1 MTTHFA
7 YDGSD
12 ITQAANANKNSLTK
26 NLTEGFASLVDGT
39 LAAIE
44 GGYDV
49 KAIMWHQ
56 GESDRNASGQYYT
69 NFKTMIAYMRQAIYA
84 KTGDENDLTLPFIFG
99 TVCRRSTQY
108 NAGVEAA
115 QRQVAQEDPNVY
127 LIDMQNATLKED
139 NLHFDRQ
146 ATEYLGKKMYNQLVT
161 LGLVSGEQVEVEEF
175 PVEASVMD
183 DVAVPTPD
191 NRSWDFTAISQA
203 TLDALAAD
211 VALASGALWNY
222 NTGWGYRRNAPIE
235 EEQLHSASGYVIP
248 ETEGLYFTSSVYN
261 RLSITSNSL
270 GFVSS
275 DAHLLIPKLTA
286 GQLVTFTLR
295 ANKNTINVNP
305 NLDTQSLVELVSESN
320 TVDTT
325 VATVTYRVRYNV
337 TVPTHMGFTMGK
349 SYLYIENP
357 TEARQL
363 TGFPFNDETD
373 GIVHTRKEIMKS
385 DDHVYT
391 LHGQRVKT
399 PSVGLYIVGGK
410 KIMMK

>member
-235 EEQLHSASGYVIP
+235 EEQLHTASRYVIP

-305 NLDTQSLVELVSESN
+305 NLDTQSLVELDGKVFILSKHNDKVGFFKSN
-320 TVDTT
+320 NGRTL
-325 VATVTYRVRYNV
+325 AA
-337 TVPTHMGFTMGK
+337 GK

-363 TGFPFNDETD
+363 AGFPFNDETD

-399 PSVGLYIVGGK
+399 PSIGLYIVGGK